1 MDSFCEERFPVQ
13 VAFGA
18 TGGPRRRTEIVTLGS
33 GQEQRNQRW
42 RHSRRRY
49 DAGYGVHSV
58 DALHAV
64 LAFYEA
70 RRGPLVGFR
79 FHDPLDNKSCLP
91 SAILSATDCKL
102 GEGDNAQTVFQ
113 LVKIYGSDDHAYARP
128 IKKPV
133 AGTVAIALDGT
144 AVPPDDFEVDVTSG
158 AVTLSSPPGS
168 GAVVT
173 AGFEFD
179 VPVRFE
185 SDELD
190 INLLAF
196 EAGYIPSIPLIE
208 VIL

>member
-1 MDSFCEERFPVQ
+1 MDSFSEERFPISI
-13 VAFGA
+13 AFGA

-33 GQEQRNQRW
+33 GKEHRNQRW
-42 RHSRRRY
+42 QHSRRRF
-49 DAGYGVHSV
+49 DAGYGVNTV

-79 FHDPLDNKSCLP
+79 FRDPLDCKSCLP
-91 SAILSATDCKL
+91 SASITAEDCRLGTGDGSTVRFSLAKVYGDGASAYL
-102 GEGDNAQTVFQ
+102 
-113 LVKIYGSDDHAYARP
+113 RP

-133 AGTVAIALDGT
+133 SGTVSVALDGQPVQPSSF
-144 AVPPDDFEVDVTSG
+144 AVDATKGDLEFATPPAAGV
-158 AVTLSSPPGS
+158 A
-168 GAVVT
+168 VT

-185 SDELD
+185 NDELD
-190 INLLAF
+190 INLVAF
-196 EAGYIPSIPLIE
+196 EAGDIPSIPLVE